1 MRGKGGSDKGE
12 SGVGEG
18 SLITND
24 AEKAIQRSL
33 VSELKKKENE
43 INEKNLNE
51 CTLHGW

>member
-18 SLITND
+18 SVIIND

-33 VSELKKKENE
+33 VSELKKK
-43 INEKNLNE
+43 K
-51 CTLHGW
+51 TK